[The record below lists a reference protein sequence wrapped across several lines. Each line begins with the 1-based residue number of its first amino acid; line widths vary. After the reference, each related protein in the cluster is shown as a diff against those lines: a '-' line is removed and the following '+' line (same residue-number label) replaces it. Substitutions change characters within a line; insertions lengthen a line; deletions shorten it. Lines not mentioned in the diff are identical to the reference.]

1 MREGGRK
8 EKVGRKEMRGW
19 EEERRRRRGK
29 RKKNEEGRRQEYVS
43 PDPVDWTVSPTCI
56 LSWLLL
62 RNHRQPTGKEVHDR
76 SKYIW
81 FQHLPINVFI
91 SLGGTTTHFYMLPW

>member
-1 MREGGRK
+1 MGGRK
-8 EKVGRKEMRGW
+8 EEKEG
-19 EEERRRRRGK
+19 ENI
-29 RKKNEEGRRQEYVS
+29 KKNEEGRRQEYVS

-76 SKYIW
+76 SKYIG

-91 SLGGTTTHFYMLPW
+91 SLGGRGTKKPQQLIFTCCHGD